1 MNMKARKHF
10 TLWVSAVM
18 TGLAVYMLFALLFA
32 TRVPEEILLSDH
44 SIILQLGKFRIL
56 IVAGIMLH
64 SSTGL
69 ALLIAGMIILMINV
83 LTL

>member
-1 MNMKARKHF
+1 MKARKHF
-10 TLWVSAVM
+10 TLWVA
-18 TGLAVYMLFALLFA
+18 AA
-32 TRVPEEILLSDH
+32 
-44 SIILQLGKFRIL
+44 L

-64 SSTGL
+64 TSTGL

>member
-1 MNMKARKHF
+1 MKARKHF
-10 TLWVSAVM
+10 TLWA
-18 TGLAVYMLFALLFA
+18 AAA
-32 TRVPEEILLSDH
+32 
-44 SIILQLGKFRIL
+44 L

-69 ALLIAGMIILMINV
+69 ALLITGVAVLMINV